1 MSMPIAASRAA
12 RGGTP
17 GLIPRMLAGG
27 KTLLAMFLYL
37 YVVFALFSLH
47 EYLVLEEHQI
57 PFTHL
62 GFALVN
68 AFVLAK
74 VMLIAEDMRLGRFLE
89 ERPLIY
95 AVLGKSVLFALV
107 MIATRVAEGVLVG
120 VWHGRTLPDAFHHF
134 VQVGFIGLLAFSTIL
149 SVTLVP
155 FFVVRELARVPGG
168 RQIYALMTRRD
179 WNLVSVELKMHK
191 SAPR

>member
-1 MSMPIAASRAA
+1 MPIAAPRAA
-12 RGGTP
+12 RDAAAGF
-17 GLIPRMLAGG
+17 IRRILAGG

-47 EYLVLEEHQI
+47 EYIVLKQHQI

-68 AFVLAK
+68 ALVLAK
-74 VMLIAEDMRLGRFLE
+74 VMLVAQDMHLGRFLE
-89 ERPLIY
+89 ERPLVY
-95 AVLGKSVLFALV
+95 AVAGKSVLFALV
-107 MIATRVAEGVLVG
+107 MIATRVAEGVLAG
-120 VWHGRTLPDAFHHF
+120 VWHGLPLPDAFHHF
-134 VQVGFIGLLAFSTIL
+134 VRVGLLGLVAFSVIL

-155 FFVVRELARVPGG
+155 FFAVRELARIPGG

-179 WNLVSVELKMHK
+179 WKLVSVEVKTRPTG
-191 SAPR
+191 PR